1 MVVWAVPY
9 VCTCV
14 YARKWGRGSEGVKR
28 DMAIRRLPLEIID
41 SLWWGQQRE
50 EPCER

>member
-1 MVVWAVPY
+1 MVFAFAGDSTMTSCMVVWAVPY

-28 DMAIRRLPLEIID
+28 QNTQARAR
-41 SLWWGQQRE
+41 
-50 EPCER
+50 